1 MNLFN
6 DLWIARDGATE
17 CKSPVGRSR
26 FINQMMWLLCAVF
39 TFFIKY
45 RNVDRYTMTTLKA
58 LQAYVQGLQ
67 NRSLSHRF
75 HGYQSLPWAGGGLL
89 VFLMRKKQAD
99 VLKLLTWCSLHNPRC
114 RARSTCPSN
123 IGRGKILGMRCGMPS
138 LSMGLGYE
146 NPWGNLYVGEEC
158 EGNFKLKHVPAC
170 SWGQEG
176 ISCPKVF
183 AANVKVVYLRFCA

>member
-89 VFLMRKKQAD
+89 VFLMRKNKQMFSNCSPGVPYTIHGAGQGLL
-99 VLKLLTWCSLHNPRC
+99 VLL
-114 RARSTCPSN
+114 
-123 IGRGKILGMRCGMPS
+123 I
-138 LSMGLGYE
+138 
-146 NPWGNLYVGEEC
+146 
-158 EGNFKLKHVPAC
+158 
-170 SWGQEG
+170 
-176 ISCPKVF
+176 
-183 AANVKVVYLRFCA
+183 